1 MKFFKSVLNGVGS
14 GAGVAWPLFG
24 IVFTVFGGAVAS
36 LFSLTLGII
45 SISLFFAVGIPIF
58 YFSYQEMKNEEGR
71 FQEQLDK
78 NQQKLLTDIQEYLN
92 SIYRY
97 ALHEKEKTDVH
108 DLFARILI
116 MDLNKI
122 AHMDARSPLYLILSL
137 LNEEYQL
144 KQTIPNNKIILEH
157 LVHKISL
164 TPVPLAQKL
173 VAPFF
178 TFVGTFGS
186 ITGCSAGVS
195 GVLTGM
201 GLFSSF
207 AAFPLLG
214 WGILAFALISGIGM
228 ASESLAKTSE
238 RFKKNEL
245 NQTIKNMHSQL
256 SKATLER
263 DLAARLSRTFTSLK
277 EQGEEKRVMDLNHPI
292 LPHSF
297 FNRASD
303 KKIKLT
309 FSSFFNL
316 KQSHSGNAQ
325 DDAHTFY
332 SPSSK

>member
-1 MKFFKSVLNGVGS
+1 MEFFKSVLNGIGS

-24 IVFTVFGGAVAS
+24 IVFTLFGGAVAS

-78 NQQKLLTDIQEYLN
+78 NQQKLLTDIQDYLN
-92 SIYRY
+92 SIYRF
-97 ALHEKEKTDVH
+97 ALHEKRKTDVH
-108 DLFARILI
+108 ELFARILI

-122 AHMDARSPLYLILSL
+122 AHVDARSPLYLILSL
-137 LNEEYQL
+137 LYEEYKL
-144 KQTIPNNKIILEH
+144 KQTIPDNKVILDH
-157 LVHKISL
+157 LVHNISL
-164 TPVPLAQKL
+164 SPTPLSQKMVP
-173 VAPFF
+173 PFF

-214 WGILAFALISGIGM
+214 WGILAFALVSGILM
-228 ASESLAKTSE
+228 ASESMAKTNE
-238 RFKKNEL
+238 RFKKKEL
-245 NQTIKNMHSQL
+245 NQTIKNIHSQL
-256 SKATLER
+256 SKATIER
-263 DLAARLSRTFTSLK
+263 DLTARLYSTFTSLK
-277 EQGEEKRVMDLNHPI
+277 EQGEDKGVADLNQPI
-292 LPHSF
+292 LAHSF
-297 FNRASD
+297 FNRATE
-303 KKIKLT
+303 KKTKLT

-316 KQSHSGNAQ
+316 KQSHSGNSQ
-325 DDAHTFY
+325 DDAHAFY
-332 SPSSK
+332 SPFS